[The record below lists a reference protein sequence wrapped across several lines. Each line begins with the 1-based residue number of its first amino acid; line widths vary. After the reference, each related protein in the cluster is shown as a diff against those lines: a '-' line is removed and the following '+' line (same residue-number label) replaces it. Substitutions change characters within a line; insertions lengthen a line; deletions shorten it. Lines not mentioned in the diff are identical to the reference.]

1 MIICSWKPHNPANA
15 PSGQRGNNA
24 QPSPQQRR
32 NVLQPFAPAQ
42 PMLAKHVVRR
52 LKRACDNPLQVGD
65 SSDGRDL

>member
-1 MIICSWKPHNPANA
+1 MIICCWKPHNPANT

-42 PMLAKHVVRR
+42 PMLAKHAFCS
-52 LKRACDNPLQVGD
+52 LKRGCDNLLQID
-65 SSDGRDL
+65 DGNDDRDL